1 MLLLIVRLGFMNLAV
16 VELERDE
23 RLDKTTLSWE
33 YLALVALRLAA

>member
-1 MLLLIVRLGFMNLAV
+1 MLLLIVKLVFMNLAV

-23 RLDKTTLSWE
+23 RLDKTTLSLE

>member
-1 MLLLIVRLGFMNLAV
+1 MLLLIVKLGFMNLAA

-33 YLALVALRLAA
+33 YLALVTLRLAA

>member
-1 MLLLIVRLGFMNLAV
+1 MLLLIVKLGFMNLAV

-33 YLALVALRLAA
+33 YLALVTLRLAA